1 MYYKS
6 AAGVFPLRSTS
17 PEAMQTLKFTEASD
31 VWSFGITLF
40 EMFTDNGLPYPEL
53 NNDEVIMKVQ
63 AGVRPTQPPGCPA
76 AMFELMARCWAA
88 DSASRSVDLLRP
100 GPAWFCARRTQRSKR
115 VEYQPLCT

>member
-1 MYYKS
+1 VYYKS

-40 EMFTDNGLPYPEL
+40 EMYTDNGLPYPEL

-76 AMFELMARCWAA
+76 AMFGLMARCWAA
-88 DSASRSVDLLRP
+88 DSASRSVDLLLP
-100 GPAWFCARRTQRSKR
+100 GPAPFCGRKTQRSKR
-115 VEYQPLCT
+115 VECEAQCT